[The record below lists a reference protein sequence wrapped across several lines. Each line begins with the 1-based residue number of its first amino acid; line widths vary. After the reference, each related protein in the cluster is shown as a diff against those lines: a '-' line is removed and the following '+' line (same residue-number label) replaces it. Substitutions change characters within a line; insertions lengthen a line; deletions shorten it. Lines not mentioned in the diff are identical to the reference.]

1 MSSKV
6 LEEIVLVNDNFIG
19 TEAGD
24 NSGVDSTSR
33 GVGIRVRKTTFNL
46 FKVVELFAFD
56 VSERWAIASS
66 ICDGDVSCLQDSEHE
81 FRASYIR
88 STKLGEAGRDFH
100 SLVRKLREVE
110 FARNINHT
118 GIIGRI
124 EISERAGSEQAFGR
138 DASGNSVLDERGR
151 VPQVGS
157 PPGAVILSG
166 SDNSRGSGS
175 VGLVTEGS
183 MAVGGSGMAVS
194 GGSVAVRAWD
204 DLDLARGVA
213 VG

>member
-1 MSSKV
+1 MPSKV
-6 LEEIVLVNDNFIG
+6 LEEIVLVNDDVTG
-19 TEAGD
+19 VEGGD

-100 SLVRKLREVE
+100 SLVRKLRELE
-110 FARNINHT
+110 FARNINRT
-118 GIIGRI
+118 GGGRI

-151 VPQVGS
+151 VLQVGS

-175 VGLVTEGS
+175 VGL
-183 MAVGGSGMAVS
+183 MAGSGMAVS
-194 GGSVAVRAWD
+194 GGSMVVVA
-204 DLDLARGVA
+204 G
-213 VG
+213 

>member
-1 MSSKV
+1 M
-6 LEEIVLVNDNFIG
+6 VNDNFIG

-24 NSGVDSTSR
+24 DSGVDSTSR

-100 SLVRKLREVE
+100 SLVRKLRELE
-110 FARNINHT
+110 FARNINRT
-118 GIIGRI
+118 GGGRI

-151 VPQVGS
+151 VLPVGS

-175 VGLVTEGS
+175 VGL
-183 MAVGGSGMAVS
+183 MAGSGMAVS
-194 GGSVAVRAWD
+194 GGSMVVVA
-204 DLDLARGVA
+204 G
-213 VG
+213 